1 MKIKHTFMTMLMMCG
16 VLALNNCDDTGGK
29 DKTKLLMP
37 LSLLCSSG
45 VYAIGDTGPSGYGI
59 VFHTADCGLH
69 GLESATVDQ
78 SAAATWI
85 SGGSTQTTLNGNT
98 LKAIGTGLAN
108 TNAIKNQTGHVSSA
122 ANLCLAYNAGG
133 KTDWFLPSQDE
144 LALLYIQK
152 DIVGGF
158 ANDIY
163 WNSSEHKNTT
173 GLALDFSTGS
183 NVLEAKGNVNY
194 VRCVRA
200 F

>member
-1 MKIKHTFMTMLMMCG
+1 MKIKCTLMTMLMIWG
-16 VLALNNCDDTGGK
+16 ALMINACEDSGST
-29 DKTKLLMP
+29 DKTKQLLM
-37 LSLLCSSG
+37 LCG
-45 VYAIGDTGPSGYGI
+45 AGYAIGNTGPSGSGV
-59 VFHTADCGLH
+59 VFYTTDCGLH
-69 GLESATVDQ
+69 GLEATTVDQ

-85 SGGSTQTTLNGNT
+85 TGGSTQITLNGYT
-98 LKAIGTGLAN
+98 SKAIGTGLAN

-122 ANLCLAYNAGG
+122 ANLCLACNFGG

-144 LALLYIQK
+144 LSLLYAQK
-152 DIVGGF
+152 DKVGGF

-173 GLALDFSTGS
+173 GCAKDFSTGN
-183 NVLEAKGNVNY
+183 NVLEAKGNTNY